1 MSRIVCIFVVIFG
14 VLLALGVNAWGIVT
28 LAAVSLLL
36 FAALYGMCCGK
47 FPPHFLLA
55 FGAIIFG
62 PVLLCCLLKAW
73 FGNLP
78 HSSGPVAHLIMILV
92 AITASLASFI
102 YVRYRLRHSRVA
114 DRRQLHTNERQPI
127 APVDIEEE
135 AD

>member
-1 MSRIVCIFVVIFG
+1 MSRMVFIFVVTFG
-14 VLLALGVNAWGIVT
+14 VLLALGINAWGIVT

-47 FPPHFLLA
+47 LPRNFLLA
-55 FGAIIFG
+55 FGSIIFG
-62 PVLLCCLLKAW
+62 PVLLCCLLKSW
-73 FGNLP
+73 LGNLP
-78 HSSGPVAHLIMILV
+78 GSSGPVAHLIMALV
-92 AITASLASFI
+92 AITASLASFV
-102 YVRYRLRHSRVA
+102 YVRSRLRHSRVA